1 VKVIEPCVALADT
14 VPHCINNP
22 FGNLE
27 KPLVAI
33 LETPRFNIWVLIL
46 FATILAENVATFEN
60 VTALLTVVT
69 FKTLAVNGEVTFKV
83 FATVI
88 AALALIPD
96 ELAIKTFAEVFALIT
111 ISVSEVTSK
120 AGPEVLPVLKVKL
133 VEPLEVLIEVVVND
147 DIKL

>member
-1 VKVIEPCVALADT
+1 MELTET

-27 KPLVAI
+27 NPLVAI
-33 LETPRFNIWVLIL
+33 LESPRFIAVA
-46 FATILAENVATFEN
+46 FTVPATIFAENVATFEN

-69 FKTLAVNGEVTFKV
+69 FKTFAVNGEVTFKV

-88 AALALIPD
+88 AALALIPE

-111 ISVSEVTSK
+111 RSVSEVISK
-120 AGPEVLPVLKVKL
+120 DGPEVLPVLKVKL
-133 VEPLEVLIEVVVND
+133 VEPLAVLIEVVVND

>member
-1 VKVIEPCVALADT
+1 MKVIDPVVALTDT
-14 VPHCINNP
+14 VPHCTNSP

-27 KPLVAI
+27 NPLVAI
-33 LETPRFNIWVLIL
+33 LEVPRFNAAAFTVL
-46 FATILAENVATFEN
+46 AAILAENVATFEN

-69 FKTLAVNGEVTFKV
+69 FKTLAVNGEVTFRV

-111 ISVSEVTSK
+111 TSAPAVTNK
-120 AGPEVLPVLKVKL
+120 AGPEVLPVLKVKF
-133 VEPLEVLIEVVVND
+133 VEPLAVLIEVVVND
-147 DIKL
+147 DIK